1 MVSATFDHFLDVVVD
16 RMTPE
21 EILAF
26 QLSETEQQRL
36 DDLIERN
43 NAGLLTA
50 EEKVEL
56 QHFADIERT
65 MSLLKVKADYQLRK
79 K

>member
-50 EEKVEL
+50 EEKAEL